1 MHTCTDFIIL
11 VPSGLVIPS
20 MVIHMHILVI
30 IHVLVDWMVVHPEV
44 CDAVASYQPVVA
56 LETTIVTH
64 GMPYPENVETAL
76 EVEEMV
82 QRGGAT
88 PATIGVLEGRV
99 HVG

>member
-1 MHTCTDFIIL
+1 MQIL
-11 VPSGLVIPS
+11 CA
-20 MVIHMHILVI
+20 
-30 IHVLVDWMVVHPEV
+30 IHVVYIDWMVIESEV
-44 CDAVASYQPVVA
+44 ADAVASCRPVVA

-76 EVEEMV
+76 EVEEIV
-82 QRGGAT
+82 RVSGAT